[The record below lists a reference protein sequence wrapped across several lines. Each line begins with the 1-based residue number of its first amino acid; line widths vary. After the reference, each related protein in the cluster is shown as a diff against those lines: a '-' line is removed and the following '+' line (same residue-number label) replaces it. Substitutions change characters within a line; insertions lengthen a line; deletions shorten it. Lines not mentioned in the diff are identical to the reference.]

1 MQSLFI
7 KITFLLIQLA
17 TINNNL
23 CKSIKLDKPRISIMG
38 SAISTTQF
46 YLYGRKHFRQPGYL
60 ENVKHYKDPVQ
71 ECANIGLN
79 QAGSDGV
86 CLQDKVVVITGSNS
100 GIGKELATY
109 AAAKGAK
116 LFMVCRSEKRALE
129 ARTEI
134 LESIK
139 SDPNVDANNV
149 QVLLCDLGETKEV
162 RRLVKEIQGK
172 TPKVDVLVC
181 NAGVLLN
188 DRQETSDGNEVTFA
202 THLLCG
208 SYMLS
213 TLLIPQLE
221 AAGEEA
227 RVVFVSSGGMY
238 PNPFPNWEKAVGK
251 QGYEGNA
258 QYSYAKRGQV
268 LLAETYVKK
277 YPSISWLSAHP
288 GWTATP
294 AVDLAYGSQAKYLE
308 PMRTPWQGAEG
319 IAWLM
324 SAPKAQLESG
334 AFYLDRSPQRKHLS
348 GPFFTEGSYTKNSQA
363 EIDEMMIRLKET
375 AGL

>member
-1 MQSLFI
+1 
-7 KITFLLIQLA
+7 
-17 TINNNL
+17 
-23 CKSIKLDKPRISIMG
+23 MG

-46 YLYGRKHFRQPGYL
+46 YLYGRKHFRLPGYL

-348 GPFFTEGSYTKNSQA
+348 GPFFTEGSYTKNSQG